1 MTCAPYHRRKSGV
14 ALIEVL
20 VTLLILMLGLLGLAG
35 VSSRAN
41 MTELES
47 FQRIRALQLAQDM
60 ASRLD
65 ANRKVASC
73 YSNGQTGV
81 ELGTGKG
88 NTGVPAC
95 TTGSDQEKA
104 QVAADLTSW
113 DNQIKGEAE
122 TLGTDKVGAMIGAIG
137 CITLDNPANNTYLI
151 AVSWQGLVATVAPTI
166 DGESGA
172 EPFPCGH
179 GAYGDDDRLHRV
191 VTTKVQIGDLS

>member
-1 MTCAPYHRRKSGV
+1 MTCAPYHRRQSGV

-88 NTGVPAC
+88 NTSVPAC

-137 CITLDNPANNTYLI
+137 CITLDNPANNTYAFYNGKTEAAGSGYPRWLRP
-151 AVSWQGLVATVAPTI
+151 AVHVGSGDPAAKARASGLEERHRQVQG
-166 DGESGA
+166 
-172 EPFPCGH
+172 
-179 GAYGDDDRLHRV
+179 RLF
-191 VTTKVQIGDLS
+191 G